1 LKDSEVNMA
10 DTDRKALGQ
19 GYGSTW
25 GQTAAADIDV
35 GLRKHMLRVYN
46 YMASGLL
53 LSGIV
58 AIVVANTGLQDVFFQ
73 TAENGRMGYTGLGF
87 VAMIAPIGIILAMSF
102 GAARLGN
109 SGLQGMYWALVG
121 TMGIGFAVLLKVY
134 TGASVARVFFITSA
148 AFGALSLYGYTTKRS
163 LSGFGTFL
171 FMGLIG
177 MIIAGVV
184 NIFMQSSMMQFI
196 ISSIG
201 LLVFSGLIAFD
212 TQRLKNEYLEVQGTD
227 LEERSAIMGAVSLYL
242 NFVNLFQILLS
253 FLGNRE

>member
-1 LKDSEVNMA
+1 MA
-10 DTDRKALGQ
+10 YSTDREVMGRRFGFGAATQ
-19 GYGSTW
+19 
-25 GQTAAADIDV
+25 AEAADIDV
-35 GLRKHMLRVYN
+35 GLRSHMLKIYN

-58 AIVVANTGLQDVFFQ
+58 AVLVANTGLQDVFFQ
-73 TAENGRMGYTGLGF
+73 TTATGRLGYTGLGF
-87 VAMIAPIGIILAMSF
+87 LAMLAPVGMILVMSF
-102 GAARLGN
+102 GASRM
-109 SGLQGMYWALVG
+109 STTGLQGLYWGLVG

-134 TGASVARVFFITSA
+134 TGASVARVFFITAA

-177 MIIAGVV
+177 IVIAGVV
-184 NIFMQSSMMQFI
+184 NIFMQSSMMQFV

-212 TQRLKNEYLEVQGTD
+212 TQRLKNEYFEVQGTSMV
-227 LEERSAIMGAVSLYL
+227 ERAAIFGAVSLYL

>member
-1 LKDSEVNMA
+1 MA
-10 DTDRKALGQ
+10 DTDRKAFGQ
-19 GYGSTW
+19 ADRGIW

-35 GLRKHMLRVYN
+35 GLRKHMLQIYN

-73 TAENGRMGYTGLGF
+73 TAANGRVGYTGMGF
-87 VAMIAPIGIILAMSF
+87 VAMFAPIGIILAMSF
-102 GAARLGN
+102 GGARMSTGM
-109 SGLQGMYWALVG
+109 LQGLYWGLVG

-134 TGASVARVFFITSA
+134 TGVSVTRVFFITSA
-148 AFGALSLYGYTTKRS
+148 AFGALSLYGYTTKKS

-177 MIIAGVV
+177 IVIAGVV
-184 NIFMQSSMMQFI
+184 NIFMQSSMMQFV
-196 ISSIG
+196 ISCVG
-201 LLVFSGLIAFD
+201 LLVFSGLIAHD
-212 TQRLKNEYLEVQGTD
+212 TQRLKNEYLEVQGTNMED
-227 LEERSAIMGAVSLYL
+227 RSAIMGAVSLYL

-253 FLGNRE
+253 LLGDRK